1 MLIDKIYVFDDI
13 IDLDYQNKI
22 KGILIEEGL
31 YNNKYFPWYFI
42 GDITASDDKNQKRRA
57 FTHQYVDYD
66 VGVMSDFHN
75 LYVDLI
81 KASCSKINV
90 VEVDVYQGRSF
101 LQMPSNIKK
110 EDVDSPHV
118 DLPHQH
124 FVMLYY
130 VCDSDGD
137 TIIYNKKC
145 KTFEEYENM
154 INANTKTLSIQK
166 KITPKQGRVVLF
178 DGAYYHTAEQP
189 NKDIRCIV
197 NYDLRDLSVDMH
209 I

>member
-1 MLIDKIYVFDDI
+1 MIDKIYVLDDI
-13 IDLDYQNKI
+13 IDKDYQNKI
-22 KGILIEEGL
+22 KGVLIEEGL
-31 YNNKYFPWYFI
+31 HNNKYFPWYFI

-75 LYVDLI
+75 LYIDLI

-118 DLPHQH
+118 DLPYQH

-137 TIIYNKKC
+137 TIIYNQKC

-154 INANTKTLSIQK
+154 INTNTKTFTIQK

-178 DGAYYHTAEQP
+178 NGLLYHTAEQP
-189 NKDIRCIV
+189 NKDVRCIV
-197 NYDLRDLSVDMH
+197 NYDLVDLSVDSH